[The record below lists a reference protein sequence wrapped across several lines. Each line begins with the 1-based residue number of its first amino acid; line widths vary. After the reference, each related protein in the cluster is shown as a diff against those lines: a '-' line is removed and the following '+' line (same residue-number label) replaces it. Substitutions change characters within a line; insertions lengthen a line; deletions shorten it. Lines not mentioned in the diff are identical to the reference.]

1 MNTLPFADP
10 GQESEQMD
18 TEETLGALIFE
29 DMENAD
35 SAFDR
40 IESHAASASRD
51 INKLATLQ
59 SEVRAIAPPDLGIE
73 SMTPDEYVRAVS
85 VLNQKRGQANLPR
98 LHAAYAA
105 EDFRSH
111 STRKERWNAGL
122 EGGILQTLGD
132 LGRKIIEIIKS
143 MGRFISDT
151 LKMLMGVNRVVEKKE
166 EFLAKAYAEKE
177 KVQASIQAQDPAQG
191 QAPEAPHTPVYFDL
205 SAQTLLRIRGQVMSA
220 DDIASAW
227 LTTVSS
233 FNQLTSDYT
242 PASGEHDMDLVN
254 DGIQAA
260 IDDETDALEK
270 LVSALVLVAP
280 TGQRT
285 AVNETTESIR
295 SRGEVFGDASIE
307 VILPKEK
314 QDMETV
320 LRALKGYS
328 FRIVPAEPLSQKVRI
343 ASCSPAQG
351 SKLMRMLKD
360 TRPAC
365 ARVTEPMIR
374 KVESYVADVVNQVT
388 ELQRQN
394 PGEISAEVYEM
405 VQGMTRY
412 LLVSYGLMQGECQ
425 RHLLKAKKE
434 ILDYLDQNLK
444 GKDWAQ
450 KA

>member
-18 TEETLGALIFE
+18 TEGQLGALIFE

-40 IESHAASASRD
+40 IESYASSASKD
-51 INKLATLQ
+51 INKLVALQ

-85 VLNQKRGQANLPR
+85 VLNQKRSQANLPR

-177 KVQASIQAQDPAQG
+177 KTQTPTQG
-191 QAPEAPHTPVYFDL
+191 QPPEAPQAPVYFDL

-242 PASGEHDMDLVN
+242 PAKGERDMDLVN

-260 IDDETDALEK
+260 INDETDALEK

-280 TGQRT
+280 TGQKT
-285 AVNETTESIR
+285 AVNETTESVR
-295 SRGEVFGDASIE
+295 SRGEVFGDVSIE

-434 ILDYLDQNLK
+434 VLDYLDQNLK